1 MKHHK
6 AMRKF
11 GRDHAGRIALLR
23 SLALALITEE
33 HIKTTEARAKELR
46 PFIESLVT
54 KGRVGDIASR
64 RLIISRL
71 GGVSGEAGAKK
82 IIDEIAPRYTD
93 RPGGYTRVMK
103 LPRRGGDASKMAI
116 IEFVS

>member
-6 AMRKF
+6 SIRKF

-23 SLALALITEE
+23 SLALALITRE
-33 HIKTTEARAKELR
+33 HIQTTEARAKELR
-46 PFIESLVT
+46 PFIEKLVT
-54 KGRVGDIASR
+54 HGRVADLASR

-71 GGVSGEAGAKK
+71 GGVDGESGAKK
-82 IIDEIAPRYTD
+82 IIDEISPRYKERT
-93 RPGGYTRVMK
+93 GGYTRIMK

-116 IEFVS
+116 IEFV

>member
-6 AMRKF
+6 SMRKF
-11 GRDHAGRIALLR
+11 GRDHAGRLALLR
-23 SLALALITEE
+23 SLALALIGEE
-33 HIKTTEARAKELR
+33 HITTTEARAKELR

-54 KGRVGDIASR
+54 KGRVGDLSSR

-71 GGVSGEAGAKK
+71 GGTTGEAGAKK
-82 IIDEIAPRYTD
+82 IIDDIAPRYAT
-93 RPGGYTRVMK
+93 RPGGYTRVIK

-116 IEFVS
+116 IEFV

>member
-6 AMRKF
+6 SMRKF
-11 GRDHAGRIALLR
+11 GRDHAGRLALMR
-23 SLALALITEE
+23 SLALALISEE

-54 KGRVGDIASR
+54 KGRAGDLASR
-64 RLIISRL
+64 RLIIARL
-71 GGVSGEAGAKK
+71 GGTTGEAGAKK
-82 IIDEIAPRYTD
+82 IIDDIAPRYAT
-93 RPGGYTRVMK
+93 RPGGYTRVVK

-116 IEFVS
+116 NEFV